1 MIKIRPIS
9 FVMALILLITMLPS
23 CSSVKKGSNVVKAD
37 DPWYES
43 TRFKLEKDIRQYEEE
58 GVSAV
63 FTSNDRCYSLYCVS
77 KDRWGSSRT
86 VLDTYDFDGNMLS
99 RQYVKCQDG
108 CYIMHIY
115 SAVADPEGKSI
126 RVIVYY
132 NSITADGR
140 AVFANIDPETGELSD
155 IKDLISDE
163 AKMAVKKNSSLFDVV
178 STGDYNIVVMLDDY
192 KGGMVFNWQLLVFK
206 DGEYITQLDMTGINL
221 RVILGLTVN
230 EASGSVF
237 LSGYEESNLITME
250 FDIGTGKVKSKDT
263 FHESEGDSIN
273 FSEYAQTCNGEL
285 CKIDS
290 YGNITKI
297 DVSTMTEKTVVD
309 TNWYTPFFLPD
320 PTEKKS
326 KGVSILSCTED
337 RVVLHESEGALYGI
351 MESVSSEYIRVLNKA
366 DKNPHAGKQII
377 ELALPLNTGV
387 SDYLA
392 RNIYEFNKT
401 DDEYI
406 IRVWDKYKTGYNM
419 MRTMM
424 GTIDEDD
431 EKVYQM
437 IQDLRGDDAPDL
449 AIGIQKNYA
458 MRDDVFMDLSDF
470 LEPGVSEKQYNNI
483 IEAGRIDGKLYF
495 LPVTLQI
502 EGLVTDTS
510 YLKDGAVGITF
521 DEYDKLIEDSMYG
534 YSPYDYPDSTAYNKL
549 SFILSCIDTKSA
561 IEGDSVE
568 FGTEQFRT
576 AAQYA
581 KDNFQYDDI
590 SSVTTE
596 YIHDTNRNRGGCY
609 YAKIDYYLDFVHAC
623 YNSNDNF
630 RIIGTPSVDAS
641 GPRFKALE
649 TISVSATTDVEE
661 GCKKF
666 INYLFSG
673 AAFDSTECDFW
684 QIVTN
689 KEIMEKNIDSLTGIN
704 NEIYETFVQN
714 KKSGVYMQTYAAEK
728 ASGDKFATDEMRES
742 FLNSLSTIST
752 YYYEDHVITDFVVE
766 ELAPYYA
773 GDRSLDDA
781 IRYLDD
787 RTAKY
792 VREM

>member
-1 MIKIRPIS
+1 MRKIRPIS
-9 FVMALILLITMLPS
+9 FVMAIVLLITMLPS
-23 CSSVKKGSNVVKAD
+23 CSSGKKGSKVVKAD
-37 DPWYES
+37 DPWFES

-63 FTSNDRCYSLYCVS
+63 FTSNDRCYSLYCLS

-86 VLDTYDFDGNMLS
+86 VLDIYDFDGNLLS
-99 RQYVKCQDG
+99 RKQVKCQDG
-108 CYIMHIY
+108 YYIMHFY
-115 SAVADPEGKSI
+115 SANADPEGNNI
-126 RVIVYY
+126 RVIIYY
-132 NSITADGR
+132 NSMTAEGR
-140 AVFANIDPETGELSD
+140 VVFADIDPETGELSGIRD
-155 IKDLISDE
+155 IITGE
-163 AKMAVKKNSSLFDVV
+163 AKMAVNKNSSLYDVV
-178 STGDYNIVVMLDDY
+178 SSGDYTIVVYLDDY
-192 KGGMVFNWQLLVFK
+192 RGGLVFNWQILVFK
-206 DGEYITQLDMTGINL
+206 NGEYITQTDMSGINI
-221 RVILGLTVN
+221 RMILGLTVN
-230 EASGSVF
+230 ESSGSLF
-237 LSGYEESNLITME
+237 LSGYEDANLITLE
-250 FDIGTGKVKSKDT
+250 FDIGNGKVKNKDI
-263 FHESEGDSIN
+263 FQEAEGDSIN
-273 FSEYAQTCNGEL
+273 FAEYAPTCNGEL

-309 TNWYTPFFLPD
+309 TNWYTPFFLPEPD
-320 PTEKKS
+320 ENRY
-326 KGVSILSCTED
+326 KGFSILSCTED
-337 RVVLHESEGALYGI
+337 RVVLNESEGALYGI
-351 MESVSSEYIRVLNKA
+351 METVSSEYIRVLNKA

-392 RNIYEFNKT
+392 RAIYEFNKT
-401 DDEYI
+401 DGEYI

-419 MRTMM
+419 LRTF
-424 GTIDEDD
+424 GGSIDEDD

-470 LEPGVSEKQYNNI
+470 LEPEVAQNQYTNI
-483 IEAGRIDGKLYF
+483 IEAGRINGKLYF
-495 LPVTLQI
+495 LPITLQI
-502 EGLVTDTS
+502 EGLVTDTT
-510 YLKDGAVGITF
+510 YLKDGAAGITF
-521 DEYDKLIEDSMYG
+521 DEYDKMIEDSMYG
-534 YSPYDYPDSTAYNKL
+534 YSPYDYPDSTSYNKL

-561 IEGDSVE
+561 IEGDNIE

-590 SSVTTE
+590 SSATSE

-609 YAKIDYYLDFVHAC
+609 YAKINYYLDFVHAC
-623 YNSNDNF
+623 YNSNGNYK
-630 RIIGTPSVDAS
+630 IIGTPSVDAS
-641 GPRFKALE
+641 GPRFKAIE

-673 AAFDSTECDFW
+673 AAFDSAECDFW

-689 KEIMEKNIDSLTGIN
+689 KEIMDRNIEDLTVIN
-704 NEIYETFVQN
+704 NDLYEIFVQN
-714 KKSGVYMQTYAAEK
+714 KQSGVYMQTYAAEK
-728 ASGDKFATDEMRES
+728 ASGTKFATDEMRES

-752 YYYEDHVITDFVVE
+752 YYYEDHVITEFVVE

>member
-1 MIKIRPIS
+1 MGKTRFFAI
-9 FVMALILLITMLPS
+9 VMAIVMLAPMLMS
-23 CSSVKKGSNVVKAD
+23 CRAGKSKNNIVKAD

-43 TRFKLEKDIRQYEEE
+43 TRFKIDKDVKQNEEE

-86 VLDTYDFDGNMLS
+86 VLDIYDFDGNFLK
-99 RQYVKCQDG
+99 RQQVKCQDG
-108 CYIMHIY
+108 YYIMHFY
-115 SAVADPEGKSI
+115 AANAEPDGSNI
-126 RVIVYY
+126 RVIFYY
-132 NSITADGR
+132 NSLTADGR
-140 AVFANIDPETGELSD
+140 VVFANINPETGELSD
-155 IKDLISDE
+155 IRDLFTDE
-163 AKMAVKKNSSLFDVV
+163 AKRDINKNSSVYAVV
-178 STGDYNIVVMLDDY
+178 SAGDYTVAVLMGDY
-192 KGGMVFNWQLLVFK
+192 HGGLMINWQLLVFK
-206 DGEYITQLDMTGINL
+206 NAEYITQMDMTGTNI
-221 RVILGLTVN
+221 RVIMSLTVN
-230 EASGSVF
+230 ESSGSVF
-237 LSGYEESNLITME
+237 LTGYEEADLTTIE
-250 FDIGTGKVKSKDT
+250 FDIGSGEVKNKGV
-263 FHESEGDSIN
+263 FQESDENSIN
-273 FSEYAQTCNGEL
+273 FADYVPTCNGEL

-309 TNWYTPFFLPD
+309 TNWYTPFFLQD
-320 PTEKKS
+320 PTENRS
-326 KGVSILSCTED
+326 KGVSVLSCTED
-337 RVVLHESEGALYGI
+337 RVVMYEYESALYGI
-351 MESVSSEYIRVLNKA
+351 MDPVRSEYIRVLNKA

-392 RNIYEFNKT
+392 RSIYEFNRT

-419 MRTMM
+419 MRTVM

-437 IQDLRGDDAPDL
+437 IQDLKGDDAPDL

-458 MRDDVFMDLSDF
+458 MRDDVFMDLSDI
-470 LEPGVSEKQYNNI
+470 LEPEVYEKQFANI

-521 DEYDKLIEDSMYG
+521 DEYDKMIEDSMYG
-534 YSPYDYPDSTAYNKL
+534 YSPYDYPDAVYFNKL
-549 SFILSCIDTKSA
+549 SFILSCVDTKSA
-561 IEGDSVE
+561 IEGDNIE

-576 AAQYA
+576 AVQYA
-581 KDNFQYDDI
+581 KDNFRYDDK
-590 SSVTTE
+590 SSSSLDF
-596 YIHDTNRNRGGCY
+596 IHDTNRNRGGCY
-609 YAKIDYYLDFVHAC
+609 YAKIDYYLNFVYAC
-623 YNSNDNF
+623 YNSKDNY
-630 RIIGTPSVDAS
+630 RLIGTPSVDKS

-649 TISVSATTDVEE
+649 TISVSATTDVEA
-661 GCKKF
+661 GCRKF

-673 AAFDSTECDFW
+673 AAFDSSECDFW

-689 KEIMEKNIDSLTGIN
+689 KEIMERNIEDLTKIN
-704 NEIYETFVQN
+704 NELYEIFVEN
-714 KKSGVYMQTYAAEK
+714 KRSGVYMQTYAAEK
-728 ASGDKFATDEMRES
+728 ASGFKSATEEMRES

-752 YYYEDHVITDFVVE
+752 YYYEDHVITEFVVE

-781 IRYLDD
+781 IRYLND